1 LAVLKTQM
9 NDEENS
15 QLETAYL
22 EVSNRRTGLVGSL
35 HGCNRVFVCF
45 QDAIFTYITY
55 VLWLCFMIYL
65 FRIEGLK
72 LHLISK

>member
-1 LAVLKTQM
+1 M
-9 NDEENS
+9 NYEENA
-15 QLETAYL
+15 QLETAYF
-22 EVSNRRTGLVGSL
+22 EVSNGQTGPMGSL
-35 HGCNRVFVCF
+35 HGGDRVFLLVCF
-45 QDAIFTYITY
+45 QDEIFTYITY